1 MSDKKYYWLKLP
13 RGFFKR
19 HDIRILSA
27 ASKDYALFYLKL
39 LCESIDHNGYL
50 RFSEKVPYTADMLA
64 VITDT
69 NPDTARCAL
78 QVLISLGL
86 VIILDDGTYWLTDV
100 DKMIGSE
107 GESAERTRKYRERLA
122 EQKALPSHCDAAV
135 TTCDDGVTE
144 RKSKSIE
151 IDIEEQGIESKE
163 VIMSDGLTEEKK
175 ESKSAGACGYA
186 YAPAIECLEENKQ
199 ALEEFLFVC
208 DVTVSDVF
216 QDQDRPTQE
225 RLGHF
230 LADLGKSLACKRTV
244 LIEGQE
250 VPVADVLDYFRA
262 ALETG
267 EPSVDEMLVAT
278 IREVNK
284 KVIDGKVRG
293 NQEGYLVSA
302 LYGRI
307 KAGGAV

>member
-27 ASKDYALFYLKL
+27 ASKDYVLFYLKL

-144 RKSKSIE
+144 RQSKSIE

-163 VIMSDGLTEEKK
+163 VIMGDDLTEEKK
-175 ESKSAGACGYA
+175 ESNSEGACA
-186 YAPAIECLEENKQ
+186 YACLEENKQ
-199 ALEEFLFVC
+199 ALEDYLFVC
-208 DVTVSDVF
+208 DVTVTDVY

-244 LIEGQE
+244 FIEGQE
-250 VPVADVLDYFRA
+250 VPVADVLDYFRT

-267 EPSVDEMLVAT
+267 EPSVDDLFVST
-278 IREVNK
+278 IREVNR
-284 KVIDGKVRG
+284 KVLDGKVRG

>member
-107 GESAERTRKYRERLA
+107 GESAERVRRHREKIA
-122 EQKALPSHCDAAV
+122 GQKALPLQCNATV
-135 TTCDDGVTE
+135 TPCNDDVTE

-175 ESKSAGACGYA
+175 ESKGAGAC
-186 YAPAIECLEENKQ
+186 ERVCLEENKQ
-199 ALEEFLFVC
+199 ALDEFLFVC
-208 DVTVSDVF
+208 DVTVTDVY

-230 LADLGKSLACKRTV
+230 LADFGRSLACKRKV
-244 LIEGQE
+244 LIEGQA

-267 EPSVDEMLVAT
+267 EKDDLFVST